1 MAGQR
6 WRPAGAEGRLV
17 SGIVLL
23 VLIGLG
29 VAWVVT
35 RGRQKMKLPVTGRHW
50 LWIVIAVV
58 VVLASRLRRERAR
71 IATLD
76 ASSP

>member
-6 WRPAGAEGRLV
+6 WRPADAEGRLV

-50 LWIVIAVV
+50 MWIVIAVV
-58 VVLASRLRRERAR
+58 VVLA
-71 IATLD
+71 IAYG
-76 ASSP
+76 ASGHVSQH

>member
-1 MAGQR
+1 
-6 WRPAGAEGRLV
+6 V

-35 RGRQKMKLPVTGRHW
+35 RGRQKMKLPVTGKHW
-50 LWIVIAVV
+50 IWIVIAVV
-58 VVLASRLRRERAR
+58 VILAVAYG
-71 IATLD
+71 
-76 ASSP
+76 ASHQGPHH